1 MIPQQTSSAGDQFDV
16 CVLGSFMKDLVTQ
29 APRRPRPG
37 ETIRGRAFDEY
48 LGGKG
53 FNQAVAATRA
63 GARTAM
69 IGRVG
74 DDRHGAEFLAML
86 ADEGVDSAYVR
97 RDAGWG
103 TGVGLPV
110 VEPDGSNS
118 IIVVPR
124 ANDAV
129 TADDVLSAAPV
140 IQRSRVLLVQLEVP
154 MPAVLTALHL
164 ARSAGVLTVLN
175 PAPSAPLPE
184 DIGAL
189 VDVVVPN
196 EVEAESLTGLLCH
209 GDAVLG
215 TAPTLRRRLARRG
228 AIVTL
233 GGRGV
238 VVVDRRDGDEVP
250 PDAVDEYAGW
260 RTSVLN
266 PIAVDTIDTV
276 GAGDAFCGALAARIA
291 AGDDLLS
298 AAEYAN
304 AAGALATTRRGTAP
318 AMPRADEI
326 DALLTRTTVSGATV
340 GERAL

>member
-1 MIPQQTSSAGDQFDV
+1 MSAQYDV
-16 CVLGSFMKDLVTQ
+16 CVLGSFMKDLVAQ
-29 APRRPRPG
+29 APRRPRTG
-37 ETIRGRAFDEY
+37 ETIRGGAFDEY

-53 FNQAVAATRA
+53 FNQAVAAARA

-86 ADEGVDSAYVR
+86 AEEGVDAAFVQ
-97 RDAGWG
+97 RDAGRG

-118 IIVVPR
+118 IIIVPR

-129 TADDVLSAAPV
+129 TADDVLAAAEA

-154 MPAVLTALHL
+154 LPAVLAALHL
-164 ARSAGVLTVLN
+164 ARSAGVVTVLN
-175 PAPSAPLPE
+175 PAPSAPLPD
-184 DIGAL
+184 DIGLL

-196 EVEAESLTGLLCH
+196 EVEAESLTGLPCH

-215 TAPTLRRRLARRG
+215 TAPKLRRQLARRG
-228 AIVTL
+228 AVITL

-238 VVVDRRDGDEVP
+238 VVVDRGDPDRGVP
-250 PDAVDEYAGW
+250 AEAVDEFTGW

-266 PIAVDTIDTV
+266 PLAVDTVDTV
-276 GAGDAFCGALAARIA
+276 GAGDAFCGALAARLA
-291 AGDDLLS
+291 AGDELLA

-318 AMPRADEI
+318 AMPHRSEI
-326 DALLTRTTVSGATV
+326 DALLDRAT
-340 GERAL
+340 ESQPAA

>member
-1 MIPQQTSSAGDQFDV
+1 
-16 CVLGSFMKDLVTQ
+16 MKDLVAQ
-29 APRRPRPG
+29 APRRPRTG
-37 ETIRGRAFDEY
+37 ETIRGGAFDEY

-53 FNQAVAATRA
+53 FNQAVAAARA

-74 DDRHGAEFLAML
+74 DDRHGAEFLGML
-86 ADEGVDSAYVR
+86 ADEGVDAAFVQ
-97 RDAGWG
+97 RDTVSG

-118 IIVVPR
+118 IIIVPR

-129 TADDVLSAAPV
+129 TDDDVLAAAMT

-154 MPAVLTALHL
+154 QPAVLAALHL
-164 ARSAGVLTVLN
+164 ARSAGVLTILN

-184 DIGAL
+184 DIGLL

-196 EVEAESLTGLLCH
+196 EVEAESLTGLPCH

-215 TAPTLRRRLARRG
+215 TAPKLRRRLARRG
-228 AIVTL
+228 AVITL

-238 VVVDRRDGDEVP
+238 VVVDRGDADRGVP
-250 PDAVDEYAGW
+250 ADAVDEFSGW
-260 RTSVLN
+260 RTNVLN
-266 PIAVDTIDTV
+266 PLAVDTVDTV
-276 GAGDAFCGALAARIA
+276 GAGDAFCGALAARLA
-291 AGDDLLS
+291 AGDDLLR

-318 AMPRADEI
+318 AMPHRAEI
-326 DALLTRTTVSGATV
+326 EALLN
-340 GERAL
+340 RAPESQPAA